1 MQMIALNKSLFSMI
15 YEQVNYDSS
24 SRYHACVETTDDD
37 KQFIKK
43 IKSIRELNSLSLKVA
58 VLTDQDDE
66 LYLAVVGS
74 SSFSEL
80 PPEVSLQRLDETAG
94 VITVLGGGGLLKV
107 REPSVAKDKTW
118 TILPNS
124 EKGGLEGL
132 SYVSLDEILE
142 LLEEFSVYK
151 IESLPFNPVEG
162 EEDRFLLMLL
172 LLLGIGDAQ
181 KLELKQGFLEII
193 MNVDGFPFHLLHSS
207 YISQTWRYAYVDFY
221 RCVELLYPL
230 PRILDLRNLID
241 NRTGNALAKQVLA
254 IDLFKD
260 VYKATGWRESE
271 AGGLERLIKDCS
283 PDNVTK
289 AFTVLNDAGLLS
301 IEDIEIIKELSKIEL
316 TKLQFLGGL
325 LETLSDMLLKL
336 PAADQKIVSEYK
348 IKKSATLV
356 SNVLYATRNELVHF
370 RQPKEI
376 ASDVKIVASFKA
388 LMCLMADLY
397 QRYKSEAYGS

>member
-1 MQMIALNKSLFSMI
+1 MIALNKSLFSMI

-74 SSFSEL
+74 SNFSEL

-289 AFTVLNDAGLLS
+289 AFAVLNDAGLLS

-316 TKLQFLGGL
+316 TKLQFLGNL
-325 LETLSDMLLKL
+325 LESISDMLLKL

-397 QRYKSEAYGS
+397 QRYKSEAYGA

>member
-1 MQMIALNKSLFSMI
+1 MI

-74 SSFSEL
+74 SNFSEL

-289 AFTVLNDAGLLS
+289 AFAVLNDAGLLS

-316 TKLQFLGGL
+316 TKLQFLGNL
-325 LETLSDMLLKL
+325 LESISDMLLKL

-397 QRYKSEAYGS
+397 QRYKSEAYGA

>member
-1 MQMIALNKSLFSMI
+1 MIALNKSLFSMI

-74 SSFSEL
+74 SNFSEL

-289 AFTVLNDAGLLS
+289 AFAVLNDAELLS

-316 TKLQFLGGL
+316 TKLQFLGSL
-325 LETLSDMLLKL
+325 LESISDMLLKL

-397 QRYKSEAYGS
+397 QRYKSEAYGA

>member
-74 SSFSEL
+74 SNFSEL

-289 AFTVLNDAGLLS
+289 AFAVLNDAGLLS

-316 TKLQFLGGL
+316 TKLQFLGSL
-325 LETLSDMLLKL
+325 LESISDMLLKL

-397 QRYKSEAYGS
+397 QRYKSEAYGA

>member
-74 SSFSEL
+74 SNFSEL

-289 AFTVLNDAGLLS
+289 AFAVLNDAGLLS

-316 TKLQFLGGL
+316 TKLQFLGNL
-325 LETLSDMLLKL
+325 LESISDMLLKL

-397 QRYKSEAYGS
+397 QRYKSEAYGA

>member
-74 SSFSEL
+74 SNFSEL

-289 AFTVLNDAGLLS
+289 AFAVLNDAELLS

-316 TKLQFLGGL
+316 TKLQFLGSL
-325 LETLSDMLLKL
+325 LESISDMLLKL

-397 QRYKSEAYGS
+397 QRYKSEAYGA